1 MLDQHYI
8 NLVESPIAEHDF
20 AGEDTRYTPEF
31 EALEEELAKDTS
43 VHRTTGTDWPL
54 IREGAELL
62 LQTQSKDL
70 RAVCWLVWSLYHTE
84 SYAGLAAGLGML
96 RHACSQH
103 WPELHP
109 FRIRTRTAAIDWL
122 CNRLEQVLGE
132 QTPSAAQMGSF
143 SSIATHLRDLDS
155 LLTEHLQEAAPQL
168 MPLYRRVDEL
178 LKRAEATPPPQATI
192 APSSTANISQPAV
205 SAAPA
210 DAMASLG
217 PPIID
222 NRDAHRSLRT
232 LQDQA
237 RPLTAWWLHQNPGD
251 VRAIRLAR
259 TLLWLP
265 IDSLPEHDAQQLTS
279 LRNLPADRVKAYQER
294 FNQGQYLALLSE
306 VETSLNRAP
315 FWLSGQHLA
324 WRCLEALDAQPA
336 MQELES
342 QLRQLLERLP
352 GLDELRFHDG
362 EPFADSD
369 TRQWL
374 ASRVL
379 TGEPLAMQSAACEPT
394 DYTVAPWDAA
404 FQEALGLLRQEGLR
418 PAMQLLTQGRRQS
431 EGDRAHFYWQLAEA
445 RLCHQARQHEIA
457 CARLEALQQTLQS
470 SGLDKWEPTL
480 NLEVLRLLYA
490 CCEVLPQ
497 NQLVRDRRE
506 EIFHRLCHL
515 DFEVVLNKALGP

>member
-8 NLVESPIAEHDF
+8 NLMQSPIAEHDF

-31 EALEEELAKDTS
+31 EALEEELTKDAS
-43 VHRTTGTDWPL
+43 VHRTTGTDWSVM
-54 IREGAELL
+54 REGAELL

-70 RAVCWLVWSLYHTE
+70 RVVCWLVWSLYHTE
-84 SYAGLAAGLGML
+84 SFAGLAAGLGML

-103 WPELHP
+103 WQELHP

-122 CNRLEQVLGE
+122 CKRLEQVLGE
-132 QTPSAAQMGSF
+132 QAPNAAQIDTF
-143 SSIATHLRDLDS
+143 SSIATHLRELDS

-168 MPLYRRVDEL
+168 MPLYRRVDEQV
-178 LKRAEATPPPQATI
+178 KRAEAEPQPQTVA
-192 APSSTANISQPAV
+192 APSSTANISQPAI
-205 SAAPA
+205 SAAAPA
-210 DAMASLG
+210 EAITPLDA
-217 PPIID
+217 PIVD
-222 NRDAHRSLRT
+222 NRDAHRSLRA

-237 RPLTAWWLHQNPGD
+237 RSLTAWWLQQNPGD

-265 IDSLPEHDAQQLTS
+265 IDSLPEHNAEQITS
-279 LRNLPADRVKAYQER
+279 LRNLPADRLKTYQER
-294 FNQGQYLALLSE
+294 LNQGQYQALLSE

-315 FWLSGQHLA
+315 FWLGGQYLA
-324 WRCLEALDAQPA
+324 WRCLEALDAQAA

-342 QLRQLLERLP
+342 QLRHLLERLP
-352 GLDELRFHDG
+352 GLDDLRFHDG

-379 TGEPLAMQSAACEPT
+379 TGSLAMQSTACEPAEQAA
-394 DYTVAPWDAA
+394 APWDVA
-404 FQEALGLLRQEGLR
+404 FQEALLLLRQEGLR
-418 PAMQLLTQGRRQS
+418 PAMQLLMQGSRQS
-431 EGDRAHFYWQLAEA
+431 DSERARFYWQLAEA